1 LTFFNWNETI
11 KIFNLLIRNVLFL
24 TFIGLMDS
32 LLNNSLI
39 EDNSIQSLV
48 NIIDEREQIMEET
61 IELDRKKAAEEAE

>member
-1 LTFFNWNETI
+1 MTFFNWNETI

>member
-1 LTFFNWNETI
+1 M
-11 KIFNLLIRNVLFL
+11 LFL

>member
-1 LTFFNWNETI
+1 MTFFNWNETI
-11 KIFNLLIRNVLFL
+11 KIFILLIRNVLFL